1 MIRRAATAIVVVALV
16 AAWYLTLPPA
26 SASLPATGDA
36 TPPRGAIHVHTRR
49 SDGTGT
55 VDDVAA
61 AAARAGLTFVVLTD
75 HGDGTRE
82 PERPAY
88 HSGVLCIDAVEIS
101 TNGGHLVALG
111 LGKTPYP
118 LGGEPRDVVDDVT
131 RLGGM
136 SIPAHPGSNKPELR
150 WNDWAV
156 PFDGLEWLNGDSE
169 WRDESPATLAR
180 VLLAYPARGAEA
192 LAMLLDR
199 PDDMLR
205 RWDELTQQ
213 RRVVAVAGS
222 DAHARLGLRT
232 LGEPYDRSASLP
244 LPSYRE
250 VFRTF
255 SIALPQVRLTG
266 NAVADAAAVITEI
279 RAGHVYSSIDA
290 LADPA
295 QLSFTASSA
304 DVHLTMGEE
313 QYARGPVTFRASTN
327 AAGRAELRLLK
338 DGAVTSTSRN
348 VTLEQT
354 VPPDPAVYRVE
365 VMLPG
370 APGQPPI
377 PWIVSNPIYLRAPG
391 RQPDAPPRTAPTRV
405 AVQYGNGPAS
415 GWRIEKNERSSAA
428 LDVIGAVGGSQL
440 LLRYA
445 ISGAVADA
453 PFAAFVMPPGQGL
466 PGNDRLMFDA
476 RADHPMRLSVQV
488 RAAQGAALERWQRS
502 VYVDQTPRTIAVFFD
517 DMHPVGTTSSQQ
529 PPLDRIESVLFVVD
543 TVNTRPGTSGQIWID
558 DVKYGR

>member
-1 MIRRAATAIVVVALV
+1 MTRRVASAFLVVALV

-26 SASLPATGDA
+26 SASLPVTGGDIPA
-36 TPPRGAIHVHTRR
+36 RGVIHVHTRR

-55 VDDVAA
+55 VDDIAA
-61 AAARAGLTFVVLTD
+61 AAARAGLSFVVLTD

-82 PERPAY
+82 PESPAY
-88 HSGVLCIDAVEIS
+88 RSGVLCIDAVEIS

-111 LGKTPYP
+111 LGKAPYP

-136 SIPAHPGSNKPELR
+136 SVPGHPGSNKPELR
-150 WNDWAV
+150 WNDWAI

-169 WRDESPATLAR
+169 WRDESAATLAR

-192 LAMLLDR
+192 LAMVLDR
-199 PDDMLR
+199 PDEILR
-205 RWDELTQQ
+205 RWDALTRQ
-213 RRVVAVAGS
+213 RRVVAIAGS

-232 LGEPYDRSASLP
+232 LGEPYDRSAAFP
-244 LPSYRE
+244 LPGYGE

-255 SIALPQVRLTG
+255 SISLPQLKLTG
-266 NAVADAAAVITEI
+266 NAVSDAAAVLAEI
-279 RAGHVYSSIDA
+279 RAGRVYSTIDA
-290 LADPA
+290 LARPA

-313 QYARGPVTFRASTN
+313 HHARGPVTIHAATN
-327 AAGRAELRLLK
+327 APGGVELRLLK
-338 DGAVTSTSRN
+338 DGAVTATIRD

-370 APGQPPI
+370 APGQPAV

-391 RQPDAPPRTAPTRV
+391 PIRDPSLRPAPTRI
-405 AVQYGNGPAS
+405 AVLYDNGPAP
-415 GWRIEKNERSSAA
+415 GWRIEKSERSSAA
-428 LDVIGAVGGSQL
+428 LDVIGAVGGTQL
-440 LLRYA
+440 LMRYA
-445 ISGAVADA
+445 ISGAMTDA
-453 PFAAFVMPPGQGL
+453 PFVAFVMPPGQEL
-466 PGNDRLMFDA
+466 PDNDRLIFNA
-476 RADHPMRLSVQV
+476 RADHPMRLSVQL

-517 DMHPVGTTSSQQ
+517 DMHPVATTSSQQ
-529 PPLDRIESVLFVVD
+529 PPLDRIGSVLFVVD
-543 TVNTRPGTSGQIWID
+543 TVNTKPGTSGQMWID
-558 DVKYGR
+558 DVKYAR